1 MILRARVD
9 RARAV
14 DLLGEHDARQMV
26 RECHRRHAQPQRRLA
41 LEALV
46 EAERPA
52 DEKAHLRRAAR
63 GVTGELPR
71 ERLAREE
78 FALDAHGDHGRAL
91 RDARANGQRLFFQR
105 GVDLFLR
112 RALRQA
118 LLRQL
123 HQVKPAIGAQPL
135 GIFRECG
142 DIIGLAHLSDA
153 DEGYRQHTHAF
164 PAVSASVVSA
174 GAAYSSGCVP
184 G

>member
-1 MILRARVD
+1 MAITAAPFGMRARM
-9 RARAV
+9 ACASFSS
-14 DLLGEHDARQMV
+14 
-26 RECHRRHAQPQRRLA
+26 
-41 LEALV
+41 
-46 EAERPA
+46 
-52 DEKAHLRRAAR
+52 AAWIS
-63 GVTGELPR
+63 
-71 ERLAREE
+71 
-78 FALDAHGDHGRAL
+78 
-91 RDARANGQRLFFQR
+91 
-105 GVDLFLR
+105 LR

-135 GIFRECG
+135 GIFRERG